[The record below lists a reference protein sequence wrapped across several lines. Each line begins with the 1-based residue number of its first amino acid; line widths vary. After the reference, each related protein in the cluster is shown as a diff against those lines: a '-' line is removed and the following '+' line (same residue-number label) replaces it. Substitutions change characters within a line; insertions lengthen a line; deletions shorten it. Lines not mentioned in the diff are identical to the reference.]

1 MIVLS
6 QRYSG
11 ESSARRQSKYNFVIV
26 GGDLDFSYQDKRDF
40 DRVQGHD
47 FLYIRDI

>member
-6 QRYSG
+6 QRHSG
-11 ESSARRQSKYNFVIV
+11 ESSERRQSKYKFVII
-26 GGDLDFSYQDKRDF
+26 GNDIGYGYEDKEDF